1 MTGLVIRFCVV
12 FVLGLGIAGC
22 ATTTRTLPTPQPTVN
37 AEYAKAWA
45 AQQTRETERRTPSRA
60 TQAPVATALPRPTAT
75 ASLPVD
81 RETVSVCKATWE
93 YILYVAEGYEID
105 GYSPSAALD
114 MAILGVAE
122 VYGVSVDALADC
134 IEVLKQGGYDATQ
147 LQPRGP

>member
-1 MTGLVIRFCVV
+1 MTGLVTRLGIVV
-12 FVLGLGIAGC
+12 LLGLGIVGC
-22 ATTTRTLPTPQPTVN
+22 ATTTRTLPTPEATIN

-60 TQAPVATALPRPTAT
+60 TQAPVATALPSPTAT

-81 RETVSVCKATWE
+81 RETVSACKSTWE

-114 MAILGVAE
+114 TAILGVAE

-134 IEVLKQGGYDATQ
+134 IEVLKQAGYDATQ